1 MLQLQKTFRPQ
12 NGNSI
17 TYEILSVTYA
27 FITWTKCIMQYISGV
42 SSSRNEVRVMIMS
55 LCGRNAQSNH
65 EICFLTCYNKFRV
78 KKWIMCLQNAW
89 QNHEKSFVTC
99 YNTFHE
105 SAVYKMNY
113 VTKCIIESQ
122 NKFRHLMNQD
132 FQLEVGI
139 FSMTSRWHSSVFRGH
154 DAGQFVCSLDGRR
167 CDAAWFRVGC
177 VCFVTRKSFCPRN
190 IPCYIHIHTT
200 ESFPHP
206 FNIKKWKLYYIF
218 I

>member
-1 MLQLQKTFRPQ
+1 MLQLQKTFRPR

-55 LCGRNAQSNH
+55 LCGLNAQSNH
-65 EICFLTCYNKFRV
+65 EIRFL
-78 KKWIMCLQNAW
+78 
-89 QNHEKSFVTC
+89 TC

-154 DAGQFVCSLDGRR
+154 DADQFVCSLDKRR
-167 CDAAWFRVGC
+167 CDATWFRVGC
-177 VCFVTRKSFCPRN
+177 MYFVTQKSFCPRN

-200 ESFPHP
+200 EGFPHP
-206 FNIKKWKLYYIF
+206 FNIKKWKLYHIF